1 MYVHAYAN
9 LTQLKSSGWLNVTA
23 TTYDT
28 DMLRMLHDAA
38 QFIDDFTHRHFNC
51 WEGTQYF
58 DGAGI
63 TFIPNEDILSITT
76 MSLDQDGSQGY
87 ATNVG
92 ATDYFKYPLGGPFQY
107 PKTMLKTSHNSNIG
121 YFASGIRAGIKII
134 GVFGFGDGQR
144 AAPYDASGAV
154 VNTGGIT
161 DSATTHIL
169 ATGKGAL
176 LAIGQ
181 TIRIDSE
188 QLYITAIDVD
198 TITFTRAQNGTTAA
212 AHIAAAVIYI
222 YAYPGPVVE
231 ASLIQATRWW
241 KRRETA
247 FQTAV
252 QNETGGYNV
261 YKGLDPDIQIMLA
274 RYIKRDLI

>member
-1 MYVHAYAN
+1 MPNAYAN
-9 LTQLKSSGWLNVTA
+9 LTQLKSAGWLNITA
-23 TTYDT
+23 TTYDS
-28 DMLRMLHDAA
+28 DLLRILQDAA
-38 QFIDDFTHRHFNC
+38 FWCDDFTHRHFYC

-76 MSLDQDGSQGY
+76 ISLDQDGSQGY
-87 ATNVG
+87 STTLGV
-92 ATDYFKYPLGGPFQY
+92 TDYFKYPLGGPFIW
-107 PKTMLKTSHNSNIG
+107 PKTMLKMSHISGIG

-134 GVFGFGDGQR
+134 GVFGYGDGQR
-144 AAPYDASGAV
+144 QTPYDASGAV

-161 DSATTHIL
+161 DSATTHTL

-181 TIRIDSE
+181 TIRIGSE
-188 QLYITAIDVD
+188 QLYITGIAVD
-198 TITFTRAQNGTTAA
+198 TLTFMRGQNGTTAA
-212 AHIAAAVIYI
+212 AHTAADIIYI
-222 YAYPGPVVE
+222 YTYPGPVIE
-231 ASLIQATRWW
+231 ANLIQATRWW

-252 QNETGGYNV
+252 QSEAGTYNV
-261 YKGLDPDIQIMLA
+261 YKGLDPDVQLMLA
-274 RYIKRDLI
+274 KYVKRALI